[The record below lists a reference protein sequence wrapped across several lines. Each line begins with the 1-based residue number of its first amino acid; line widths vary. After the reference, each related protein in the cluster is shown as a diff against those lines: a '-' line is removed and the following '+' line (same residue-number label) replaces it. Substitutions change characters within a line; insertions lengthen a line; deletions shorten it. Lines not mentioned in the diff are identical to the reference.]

1 MSVWRALA
9 LAGLLAAT
17 ACVPKPAP
25 PPSPPPAAVAAN
37 PVVGGAE
44 MLPTRTL
51 LANLTASRDHG
62 RFVAAV
68 RGAGLEG
75 ALGGGAAHTVF
86 APTDAAFAA
95 LPNGTLDALMNARS
109 RPELQSL
116 VGLHIL
122 PRQLRRTDIAIAG
135 GSRYPT
141 LNYGAVVARVEGGR
155 ILLTDANNRRVAVT
169 QADIRSSNG
178 IIHVIDVV
186 LLPRI

>member
-1 MSVWRALA
+1 MTGWRALA
-9 LAGLLAAT
+9 VASMLAAA

-25 PPSPPPAAVAAN
+25 PASPLPAATAAN
-37 PVVGGAE
+37 PIVGGAE

-51 LANLTASRDHG
+51 LANLAASRDHG
-62 RFVAAV
+62 RFVAAI
-68 RGAGLEG
+68 RAAGLEG
-75 ALGGGAAHTVF
+75 ALGGAAVHTVF

-116 VGLHIL
+116 IGLHVL
-122 PRQLRRTDIAIAG
+122 PRQLRRADIAAAG

-141 LNYGAVVARVEGGR
+141 LNYGAVVARVEGSR
-155 ILLTDANNRRVAVT
+155 ILLTDANNRRIAVT
-169 QADIRSSNG
+169 QADVRASNG